1 MEQNQVITM
10 TIGVIAILFILM
22 NISRQSGNCAVNSDS
37 INKITVT
44 GNGKTSVVPDNIRYN
59 VTFAN
64 NDESIATSQ
73 RNNFL
78 KYLDQFE
85 SIADLTTNSYR
96 NWTYE
101 KNRRIQGTY
110 NAQISFEASLED
122 GQKLSIP
129 ENTIF
134 NYYFTVSDKL
144 RNSVQEYIIFDAIN
158 NAKQQVEMSLKN
170 IGKRNYDVINLI
182 INPYSV
188 PYFPMIRTSN
198 AVESDNNLSSG
209 EEDISITVSMTVSF

>member
-1 MEQNQVITM
+1 MK
-10 TIGVIAILFILM
+10 
-22 NISRQSGNCAVNSDS
+22 S
-37 INKITVT
+37 
-44 GNGKTSVVPDNIRYN
+44 
-59 VTFAN
+59 
-64 NDESIATSQ
+64 
-73 RNNFL
+73 FL

-110 NAQISFEASLED
+110 NALISFEASLED

-188 PYFPMIRTSN
+188 PYFPMVRTANS
-198 AVESDNNLSSG
+198 VESDNNLSSG
-209 EEDISITVSMTVSF
+209 EEDISVTVSMTVSF